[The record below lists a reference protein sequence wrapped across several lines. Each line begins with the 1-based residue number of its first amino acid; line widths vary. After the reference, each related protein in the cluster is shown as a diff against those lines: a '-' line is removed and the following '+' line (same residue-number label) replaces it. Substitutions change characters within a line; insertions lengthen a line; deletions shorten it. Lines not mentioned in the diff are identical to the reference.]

1 MIATSEQISSMGKAV
16 IRKVM
21 HPSTKYPRASATLT
35 SFIVPARPMNS
46 VRLCSMVVRMDGASS
61 LNPKKVASREKTMVT
76 SWLWNTW
83 PFFRSSCFRL
93 GVAFSVFSEAMVSSP
108 LFRQPAG
115 HQAPIA
121 ENAHCIF
128 SSITRM

>member
-1 MIATSEQISSMGKAV
+1 MTPRRENIRLRPCSGLRRLNLGARDSMVKRPRVCATVEMIATSEQISSMGKAV

-76 SWLWNTW
+76 SWLWNT
-83 PFFRSSCFRL
+83 
-93 GVAFSVFSEAMVSSP
+93 
-108 LFRQPAG
+108 
-115 HQAPIA
+115 
-121 ENAHCIF
+121 
-128 SSITRM
+128 